1 MEEAEHNESFDQE
14 ERRVLGF
21 QELLHYCKQLSI
33 LFWMLSSD
41 QRNQKSYFQAHMILK
56 KDFFFCYLTS
66 FLLFWQSQPDF
77 ICLMSES
84 GILVF

>member
-1 MEEAEHNESFDQE
+1 MEGAEHNESFDQE

-56 KDFFFCYLTS
+56 QDI
-66 FLLFWQSQPDF
+66 FLS
-77 ICLMSES
+77 I
-84 GILVF
+84 

>member
-33 LFWMLSSD
+33 LF
-41 QRNQKSYFQAHMILK
+41 
-56 KDFFFCYLTS
+56 
-66 FLLFWQSQPDF
+66 
-77 ICLMSES
+77 
-84 GILVF
+84 